1 MLALMLNIKD
11 YSVKQILVLNLQ
23 NKMQLKMWSLFIAG
37 LFMLILLGDK
47 GAIRASGLIPVIPLT
62 AINKDTQ
69 LPICIE
75 EQAIN
80 Y

>member
-1 MLALMLNIKD
+1 
-11 YSVKQILVLNLQ
+11 
-23 NKMQLKMWSLFIAG
+23 MQTKKSDICPL
-37 LFMLILLGDK
+37 
-47 GAIRASGLIPVIPLT
+47 RASGLIPVIPLT
-62 AINKDTQ
+62 VISKDTQ

>member
-1 MLALMLNIKD
+1 MPIRNIIK
-11 YSVKQILVLNLQ
+11 
-23 NKMQLKMWSLFIAG
+23 FIYD
-37 LFMLILLGDK
+37 IC
-47 GAIRASGLIPVIPLT
+47 AIRASGLIPVIPLT
-62 AINKDTQ
+62 VISKDTQ

>member
-1 MLALMLNIKD
+1 
-11 YSVKQILVLNLQ
+11 
-23 NKMQLKMWSLFIAG
+23 MQYTYVYTVYYTVHTDIRG
-37 LFMLILLGDK
+37 L
-47 GAIRASGLIPVIPLT
+47 RASGLIPIIPLT
-62 AINKDTQ
+62 VISKDTQ